1 MSNSKK
7 AIFFRRLFS
16 TLTLWTVILGT
27 ILMGW
32 EVGIFLIISGL
43 GLIALWEFFTMLDL
57 SNRPNFK
64 LFGMICGFAMLGGG
78 YYWSRR
84 NGPASAYDFEL
95 AILMAF
101 MLGVFARQMFQTL
114 RDPVPIE
121 TMAYTI
127 FGLLYV
133 VWLFSFIIKIIYIVP
148 RNLDHSIGGQFYL
161 LYLLVVTKFSDMGA
175 YVTGSLIGKHKL
187 VPHISPAK
195 TWEGFFGALVF
206 SLLASVGLWKLLPD
220 KLSLLNLQHC
230 IILGLSLGFAAI
242 VGDLGESL
250 VKRSADVKDSGKF
263 LPGIGGSLD
272 LIDSLL
278 FTAPLLY
285 FYLRLVILPL

>member
-1 MSNSKK
+1 MSLSKK
-7 AIFFRRLFS
+7 TIFLRRLSS
-16 TLTLWTVILGT
+16 TLVLWTVILGT

-32 EVGIFLIISGL
+32 EIGIYLIISGL
-43 GLIALWEFFTMLDL
+43 GLIALWEFFTMLDV
-57 SNRPNFK
+57 SKRPNFK
-64 LFGMICGFAMLGGG
+64 LFGMLCGFTMLSGG
-78 YYWSRR
+78 YYWSQR
-84 NGPASAYDFEL
+84 NGPPSAYDFEL
-95 AILMAF
+95 AILMTF
-101 MLGVFARQMFQTL
+101 MLGVFARQMFQKT
-114 RDPVPIE
+114 RDPVPLE

-133 VWLFSFIIKIIYIVP
+133 VWLFSFVIKVVYIVP
-148 RNLDHSIGGQFYL
+148 RNADHTIAGQFYL

-195 TWEGFFGALVF
+195 TWEGFFGALAF
-206 SLLASVGLWKLLPD
+206 STIASVGLWKLLPE
-220 KLSLLNLQHC
+220 KLSLLNYDHC
-230 IILGLSLGFAAI
+230 IVLGLSLGFAAI

-250 VKRSADVKDSGKF
+250 IKRSADVKDSGSF

-285 FYLRLVILPL
+285 FYLRLIVLPL

>member
-1 MSNSKK
+1 MSLSKK
-7 AIFFRRLFS
+7 TIFLRRLSS
-16 TLTLWTVILGT
+16 TLVLWTVILGT

-32 EVGIFLIISGL
+32 EIGIYLIISGL
-43 GLIALWEFFTMLDL
+43 GLIALWEFFTMLDV
-57 SNRPNFK
+57 SKRPNFK
-64 LFGMICGFAMLGGG
+64 LFGMGCGLVMLTGG
-78 YYWSRR
+78 YYWSQR
-84 NGPASAYDFEL
+84 NGPPSAYDFEL
-95 AILMAF
+95 AILMTF
-101 MLGVFARQMFQTL
+101 MLGVFARQMFQKT
-114 RDPVPIE
+114 RDPVPLE

-133 VWLFSFIIKIIYIVP
+133 VWLFSFVTKVVYIVP
-148 RNLDHSIGGQFYL
+148 RNPDHTIAGQFYL

-195 TWEGFFGALVF
+195 TWEGFFGALAF
-206 SLLASVGLWKLLPD
+206 SVAASIGLWKLLPE
-220 KLSLLNLQHC
+220 KLALLNMDHC
-230 IILGLSLGFAAI
+230 IVLGLALGFAAI

-250 VKRSADVKDSGKF
+250 IKRSANVKDSGTF

-285 FYLRLVILPL
+285 FYLRLIVLPL

>member
-1 MSNSKK
+1 MATTKK
-7 AIFFRRLFS
+7 SIFYRRLSS
-16 TLTLWTVILGT
+16 TLALWTLILGT

-32 EVGIFLIISGL
+32 EIGIFLIISGL
-43 GLIALWEFFTMLDL
+43 GLIALWEFFTMLDHAK
-57 SNRPNFK
+57 RPNFK
-64 LFGMICGFAMLGGG
+64 LFGMICGLALFTGG
-78 YYWSRR
+78 YYWTQR
-84 NGPASAYDFEL
+84 NGPPSAYDFEL
-95 AILMAF
+95 AILMCF
-101 MLGVFARQMFQTL
+101 MLGVFARQMFQKL
-114 RDPVPIE
+114 RDPAPVE

-133 VWLFSFIIKIIYIVP
+133 VWLFSFVTKVVYIVP
-148 RNLDHSIGGQFYL
+148 RNADGSIAGQFYL

-195 TWEGFFGALVF
+195 TWEGFFGALAF
-206 SLLASVGLWKLLPD
+206 SLIASIGLWMLLPE
-220 KLSLLNLQHC
+220 KLSLLNMEHC
-230 IILGLSLGFAAI
+230 IVLGLSLGFAAI

-250 VKRSADVKDSGKF
+250 VKRSADVKDSGSF

-285 FYLRLVILPL
+285 FYLRLIVLPV

>member
-1 MSNSKK
+1 MSLSKK
-7 AIFFRRLFS
+7 TIFLRRLSS
-16 TLTLWTVILGT
+16 TLVLWTVILGT

-32 EVGIFLIISGL
+32 EIGIYLIISGL
-43 GLIALWEFFTMLDL
+43 GLIALWEFFTMLDV
-57 SNRPNFK
+57 SKRPNFK
-64 LFGMICGFAMLGGG
+64 LFGMLCGFTMLSGG
-78 YYWSRR
+78 YYWSQR
-84 NGPASAYDFEL
+84 NGPPSAYDFEL
-95 AILMAF
+95 AILMTF
-101 MLGVFARQMFQTL
+101 MLGVFARQMFQKT
-114 RDPVPIE
+114 RDPVPLE

-133 VWLFSFIIKIIYIVP
+133 VWLFSFVTKVVYIVP
-148 RNLDHSIGGQFYL
+148 RNADHTIAGQFYL

-175 YVTGSLIGKHKL
+175 YVTGSLFGKHKL

-195 TWEGFFGALVF
+195 TWEGFFGALAF
-206 SLLASVGLWKLLPD
+206 STIASVGLWKLLPE
-220 KLSLLNLQHC
+220 KLSLLNYDHC
-230 IILGLSLGFAAI
+230 IVLGLSLGFAAI

-250 VKRSADVKDSGKF
+250 IKRSADVKDSGSF

-285 FYLRLVILPL
+285 FYLRLIVLPL

>member
-1 MSNSKK
+1 MSQTKK
-7 AIFFRRLFS
+7 NIFFRRLFS
-16 TLTLWTVILGT
+16 TLVLWSLILGT
-27 ILMGW
+27 ILVGW

-43 GLIALWEFFTMLDL
+43 GLIALWEFFVMLDV
-57 SNRPNFK
+57 SKRPNFK
-64 LFGMICGFAMLGGG
+64 IFGMICGLAMFTGG
-78 YYWSRR
+78 YYWSQR
-84 NGPASAYDFEL
+84 NGPPSAYDFEL
-95 AILMAF
+95 AILMCF
-101 MLGVFARQMFQTL
+101 MLGVFARQMFQKM
-114 RDPVPIE
+114 RDPVPVE

-133 VWLFSFIIKIIYIVP
+133 VWLFSFVTKVVYIVP

-195 TWEGFFGALVF
+195 TWEGFFGALGF
-206 SLLASVGLWKLLPD
+206 SSLASVGLWKLLPE
-220 KLSLLNLQHC
+220 KLSLFNLQHC
-230 IILGLSLGFAAI
+230 VVLGLLLGFAAI
-242 VGDLGESL
+242 IGDLGESL
-250 VKRSADVKDSGKF
+250 IKRSADVKDSGKF

-285 FYLRLVILPL
+285 FYLRLIVLPL

>member
-1 MSNSKK
+1 MTSSKK
-7 AIFFRRLFS
+7 SIFFRRLAS
-16 TLTLWTVILGT
+16 TLTLWVVILGT

-32 EVGIFLIISGL
+32 EPGIYLIISGL
-43 GLIALWEFFTMLDL
+43 GLIALWEFFTMLDA
-57 SNRPNFK
+57 SQRPNFK
-64 LFGMICGFAMLGGG
+64 IFGMICGLAMLTGG
-78 YYWSRR
+78 YYWSQR
-84 NGPASAYDFEL
+84 NGPPSAYDFEL
-95 AILMAF
+95 AILMCF
-101 MLGVFARQMFQTL
+101 MLGVFARQMFQKT
-114 RDPVPIE
+114 RDPSPIE

-133 VWLFSFIIKIIYIVP
+133 VWLFSFIIKVVYIVP
-148 RNLDHSIGGQFYL
+148 RNADHSIGGQFYL

-175 YVTGSLIGKHKL
+175 YITGSLIGKHKL

-195 TWEGFFGALVF
+195 TWEGFFGALGF
-206 SLLASVGLWKLLPD
+206 SLIASVGLWKLLPQ
-220 KLSLLNLQHC
+220 KLSLLNLEHC
-230 IILGLSLGFAAI
+230 IVLGLSLGFAAI
-242 VGDLGESL
+242 IGDLGESL
-250 VKRSADVKDSGKF
+250 IKRSANVKDSGSF